1 MEFQE
6 YDDIIRH
13 LAAAIA
19 KQDAI
24 NDDLRACIRE
34 QRAMNERVEGF
45 IQQQVFGVIQRLLRV
60 RRAEG

>member
-1 MEFQE
+1 MEPQE
-6 YDDIIRH
+6 YDSIIRH

-19 KQDAI
+19 KQDTI